1 MLRHMKVWNNTNITI
16 KIFKLCSVVVTNE
29 SIEHA
34 IVTLLLHKYD
44 LNSSSEYTKV
54 LFLS

>member
-34 IVTLLLHKYD
+34 IVTLLLLKYD